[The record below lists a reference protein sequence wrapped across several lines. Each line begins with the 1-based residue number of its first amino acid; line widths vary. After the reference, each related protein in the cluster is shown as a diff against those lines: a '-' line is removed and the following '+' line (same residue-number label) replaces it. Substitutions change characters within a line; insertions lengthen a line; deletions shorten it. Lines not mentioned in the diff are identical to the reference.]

1 MSNLDTHELWLPDTW
16 YDVYARKTCN
26 IISINLFSLQ
36 ETTPSTMT
44 ALHQFGTEMLKLS
57 KGLQSVSSSPI
68 YQNKYDGNRE
78 LNMTLMYINS
88 SNSSSDRNEKTENRL
103 SMQNIGKR

>member
-1 MSNLDTHELWLPDTW
+1 
-16 YDVYARKTCN
+16 
-26 IISINLFSLQ
+26 
-36 ETTPSTMT
+36 MT

-68 YQNKYDGNRE
+68 YQTKYDGNRE

-88 SNSSSDRNEKTENRL
+88 SNSSSDRNEKTENL
-103 SMQNIGKR
+103 ISMQNIGQR